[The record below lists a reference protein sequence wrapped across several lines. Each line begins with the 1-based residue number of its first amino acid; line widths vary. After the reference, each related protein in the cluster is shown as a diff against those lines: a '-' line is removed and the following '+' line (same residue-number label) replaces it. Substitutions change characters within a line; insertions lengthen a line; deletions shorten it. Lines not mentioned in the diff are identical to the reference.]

1 MILAGLSPP
10 SLKLTRPLAILAPVR
25 AAYAIFGK
33 DLNSELRTRYALNSL
48 LMFVIVTL
56 SIILFSTAGESVS
69 PSLSAGILWII
80 IFFAAM
86 SGLSRSFVSE
96 EERGTTMTLQL
107 WVKPSSVLLG
117 KLAFNYLLIYVL
129 NALIIV
135 AYILTVPSFVVHTP
149 LIFFVTIILGS
160 FGLASASTFIAAII
174 SKANSKGTLYPVLSF
189 PILLPLLMSVI
200 DSTRLSVDG
209 ASITEALPDFKILIS
224 YCVVV
229 TTVSIVLFEFVW
241 RD

>member
-1 MILAGLSPP
+1 MRG
-10 SLKLTRPLAILAPVR
+10 AI
-25 AAYAIFGK
+25 AIFSK
-33 DLNSELRTRYALNSL
+33 DLQSELRTRYALNSL
-48 LMFVIVTL
+48 LMFVVVTL
-56 SIILFSTAGESVS
+56 SIILFSTAGETIS
-69 PSLSAGILWII
+69 PSLASGILWVI

-107 WVKPSSVLLG
+107 WVKPSAVLVG
-117 KLAFNYLLIYVL
+117 KLAFNLLLIYVL
-129 NALIIV
+129 NLLIIFV
-135 AYILTVPSFVVHTP
+135 YLLTMPSFTIQTPSLFLFTVV
-149 LIFFVTIILGS
+149 LGS

-200 DSTRLSVDG
+200 DATRLSVDG
-209 ASITEALPDFKILIS
+209 ATLLDGLDDLKIMFSYAVVMTALGVIL
-224 YCVVV
+224 
-229 TTVSIVLFEFVW
+229 FDFVW

>member
-1 MILAGLSPP
+1 MRG
-10 SLKLTRPLAILAPVR
+10 
-25 AAYAIFGK
+25 AAAVFSK
-33 DLNSELRTRYALNSL
+33 DLYSELRTRYALNSL
-48 LMFVIVTL
+48 IMFVVVTL

-69 PSLSAGILWII
+69 PSLAAGILWII

-117 KLAFNYLLIYVL
+117 KLAFNAVLIYVL
-129 NALIIV
+129 NILIISV
-135 AYILTVPSFVVHTP
+135 YLLTMQSFRVQTP
-149 LIFFVTIILGS
+149 FIFFVTILLGS

-200 DSTRLSVDG
+200 DATRLSVDG
-209 ASITEALPDFKILIS
+209 ASVFEAFDDFKIMLS
-224 YCVVV
+224 YAVVV
-229 TTVSIVLFEFVW
+229 TTAAIVLFDFVW

>member
-1 MILAGLSPP
+1 MRGAVAVF
-10 SLKLTRPLAILAPVR
+10 T
-25 AAYAIFGK
+25 K
-33 DLNSELRTRYALNSL
+33 DLYSELRTRYALNAL
-48 LMFVIVTL
+48 IMFVVVTL
-56 SIILFSTAGESVS
+56 SIILFSTAGETVS

-107 WVKPSSVLLG
+107 WVKPTSVLLG
-117 KLAFNYLLIYVL
+117 KLAFNAVLIYLL
-129 NALIIV
+129 NALIIGSYMLTMPAFKV
-135 AYILTVPSFVVHTP
+135 QAPMIFLLTIL
-149 LIFFVTIILGS
+149 LGS

-200 DSTRLSVDG
+200 DATRLAVEG
-209 ASITEALPDFKILIS
+209 ASITDAADDLKIMIS
-224 YCVVV
+224 YAVVV
-229 TTVSIVLFEFVW
+229 TTLSIILFDFVW

>member
-1 MILAGLSPP
+1 M
-10 SLKLTRPLAILAPVR
+10 K
-25 AAYAIFGK
+25 AASAIFSK

-48 LMFVIVTL
+48 LMFVVVTL
-56 SIILFSTAGESVS
+56 SIILFSTAGEIVS
-69 PSLSAGILWII
+69 SSLSAGILWII
-80 IFFAAM
+80 VFFAAM

-96 EERGTTMTLQL
+96 EERGTSMTLQL
-107 WVKPSSVLLG
+107 WVKPTSVLLG
-117 KLAFNYLLIYVL
+117 KLAFNSVLIYVL
-129 NALIIV
+129 NILIIF
-135 AYILTVPSFVVHTP
+135 AYLLTMPSFVVKSP
-149 LIFFVTIILGS
+149 FIFFITVLLGS

-200 DSTRLSVDG
+200 DATRLSVDG
-209 ASITEALPDFKILIS
+209 ASMAEASADFKILIS

-229 TTVSIVLFEFVW
+229 TTVAVVLFDFVW

>member
-1 MILAGLSPP
+1 MRGA
-10 SLKLTRPLAILAPVR
+10 V
-25 AAYAIFGK
+25 AIFSK
-33 DLNSELRTRYALNSL
+33 DLNSELRTRYALNAL
-48 LMFVIVTL
+48 IMFVVVTL
-56 SIILFSTAGESVS
+56 AIILFSSAGETVS

-96 EERGTTMTLQL
+96 EERGTSMTLQL
-107 WVKPSSVLLG
+107 WVKPSSVLIG
-117 KLAFNYLLIYVL
+117 KLLFNSLLIYVL
-129 NALIIV
+129 NILIV
-135 AYILTVPSFVVHTP
+135 LAYLLTMPSFTVKAP
-149 LIFFVTIILGS
+149 LIFLVTIFMGS
-160 FGLASASTFIAAII
+160 FGLSSASTFIAAII

-200 DSTRLSVDG
+200 DATRLSVEG
-209 ASITEALPDFKILIS
+209 AGFAEAIADFRIIFS

-229 TTVSIVLFEFVW
+229 TTAAIVLFDFVW

>member
-1 MILAGLSPP
+1 MGYLHLMRG
-10 SLKLTRPLAILAPVR
+10 
-25 AAYAIFGK
+25 AAAVFTK
-33 DLNSELRTRYALNSL
+33 DLYGELRTRYALNAL
-48 LMFVIVTL
+48 VMFVVVTL
-56 SIILFSTAGESVS
+56 SIVLFSTGGESVS

-86 SGLSRSFVSE
+86 SGLSRCFVSE
-96 EERGTTMTLQL
+96 EERGTAMTLQL
-107 WVKPSSVLLG
+107 WVDPTAVLLG
-117 KLAFNYLLIYVL
+117 KLAFNLVLLYVL

-135 AYILTVPSFVVHTP
+135 AYLVTMPTFTIQSPSIFMLTIL
-149 LIFFVTIILGS
+149 LGS

-200 DSTRLSVDG
+200 DATRLAVEG
-209 ASITEALPDFKILIS
+209 ASLAEAADDLKIMIS
-224 YCVVV
+224 YAVVV
-229 TTVSIVLFEFVW
+229 TTVSIILFDFVW